1 MPDSGFFLVIE
12 GIDAAGTTT
21 QVSNIA
27 DTLNAQYSDDPA
39 YPTPAVHTTA
49 EPTEGPIGGTI
60 RTALGGRLDLDD
72 TSLAL
77 LFAADRVD
85 HGNTTI
91 KPLLEDGHI
100 VISDRYYLSSF
111 AYQQTADGLDL
122 DWVRTI
128 NKQAV
133 TPDLTV
139 FLDISPEESIRRM
152 ADGRPDAVKE
162 KFEQKDQ
169 LESVRQNYHQAIDIL
184 VNDGERIVSID
195 GSQSETAVHSE
206 IIDIIQAITDE

>member
-1 MPDSGFFLVIE
+1 MSDTGFFIVIE

-21 QVSNIA
+21 QVSKVA
-27 DTLNAQYSDDPA
+27 ETLEARYRDESA
-39 YPTPAVHTTA
+39 YPTPAVHTTK
-49 EPTEGPIGGTI
+49 EPTEGPIGSTI
-60 RTALGGRLDLDD
+60 QTALSGRLDLDD

-85 HGNTTI
+85 HGEATI

-111 AYQQTADGLDL
+111 AYQQTVDGLDL
-122 DWVRTI
+122 DWIRTI
-128 NKQAV
+128 NEQAI

-152 ADGRPDAVKE
+152 ANGRPEVVKE
-162 KFEQKDQ
+162 KFEEKDQ
-169 LESVRQNYHQAIDIL
+169 LRTIRKNYHQAIDAL
-184 VNDGERIVSID
+184 VDDGEAIISID
-195 GSQSETAVHSE
+195 GSQSETAVHDE
-206 IIDIIQAITDE
+206 IIGLI